1 MGMGGIGNAFDGI
14 GAFARARLDDVAGA
28 VETAAPQVGGF
39 FVGAG
44 ETLWE
49 TGAGIV
55 ELGAG
60 VARTAYDIGP
70 AGVLADGAT
79 RLYEGATG
87 QDVEAPAWMPSAGR
101 GVERL
106 EAAAEV
112 VGAIVED
119 PGLLVDAVVDPI
131 RDDWN
136 NGNYGEAVGRGV
148 AELLLAVVGTKGVDK
163 AGKAARV
170 SGAADDVAD
179 AARVGNRVD
188 DLAATRHG
196 LSQSQLDEIVAVD
209 KGLRPDPASYLSPS
223 YISSHL
229 AQFEGGATRFMT
241 ESNLGKYGI
250 GQRDGTSFVMPRH
263 EADNLLAA
271 TGGDLRRLEEALGL
285 PENFLDSNRLVRVDI
300 PEPQELNLRM
310 PSGNEAG
317 ANDLWIP
324 GGKLPNGNSE
334 AVVDVAGIPASRYEA
349 TPLQ

>member
-1 MGMGGIGNAFDGI
+1 MDLKIGNPLASI
-14 GAFARARLDDVAGA
+14 GSFARDRIDDVVDA

-39 FVGAG
+39 FKGAG

-49 TGAGIV
+49 TGAGLV
-55 ELGAG
+55 DLGTG
-60 VARTAYDIGP
+60 IARTAYDLGP
-70 AGVLADGAT
+70 AGLLADGAT
-79 RLYEGATG
+79 SLYERATG
-87 QDVEAPAWMPSAGR
+87 QDVETPGWLPSAGR
-101 GVERL
+101 GVDSL
-106 EAAAEV
+106 QSAAGV

-131 RDDWN
+131 REDWN

-148 AELLLAVVGTKGVDK
+148 TELLLTVVGTKGADK
-163 AGKAARV
+163 AAKAARV
-170 SGAADDVAD
+170 AGAADDMGD
-179 AARVGNRVD
+179 AARVGSRVD
-188 DLAATRHG
+188 DLATTRHG
-196 LSQSQLDEIVAVD
+196 LDRSQIDQIVAID
-209 KGLRPDPASYLSPS
+209 KGARPDPSTYLSPS
-223 YISSHL
+223 YISNHL

-250 GQRDGTSFVMPRH
+250 GQRDGTSFVMPKH

-271 TGGDLRRLEEALGL
+271 TGGDLRKLEDALGL

-300 PEPQELNLRM
+300 PDPQDLNLRV

-317 ANDLWIP
+317 ANELWIP

-334 AVVDVAGIPASRYEA
+334 AVIDVAGVPASRYET